1 LGKQIAM
8 LILFCLIRELAAQQ
22 LQRKDNNSMGHS
34 HLEKNSC
41 GCGAQVKKN
50 RSEPFG

>member
-41 GCGAQVKKN
+41 GAQVKKN